1 VGRNSMDMNLIINIV
16 LGVILSV
23 GGWFLRQMWDAVQ
36 NLKSDIQRIEID
48 LPTSYVRKSDLDAR
62 LDKIDDML
70 EKLFDRLNSKADK

>member
-1 VGRNSMDMNLIINIV
+1 MDMNLIINIV
-16 LGVILSV
+16 LGVCLSV
-23 GGWFLRQMWDAVQ
+23 GGWFVRQMWDAVQ
-36 NLKSDIQRIEID
+36 NLKQDIQRIEVE

>member
-1 VGRNSMDMNLIINIV
+1 MDMNLIVNIV

>member
-1 VGRNSMDMNLIINIV
+1 MDMNLIINIV

>member
-1 VGRNSMDMNLIINIV
+1 MDMNLIINIV
-16 LGVILSV
+16 LGVALSV
-23 GGWFLRQMWDAVQ
+23 GGWFVRQMWDAVQ
-36 NLKSDIQRIEID
+36 NLKQDIQRIEVE

>member
-1 VGRNSMDMNLIINIV
+1 MNLIINIV
-16 LGVILSV
+16 LGVCLSV
-23 GGWFLRQMWDAVQ
+23 GGWFVRQMWDAVQ
-36 NLKSDIQRIEID
+36 NLKQDIQRIEVE

>member
-1 VGRNSMDMNLIINIV
+1 MDMNTIINIV
-16 LGVILSV
+16 LGVALSV
-23 GGWFLRQMWDAVQ
+23 GGWFVRQMWDAVQ
-36 NLKSDIQRIEID
+36 NLKSDIQRIEIE